1 MHYQGLDKLENIIEF
16 NENNKPNL
24 CYSWAQNENKLI
36 INYNK
41 NNDKDDKFIKKIQRK
56 ISKFH
61 KINFYKKNSDN
72 YFVIFGKKIFYKY
85 IPELKLISLLNEFN
99 EIIICKNPKQI
110 SKSIDKYL
118 ATKLI
123 KLLKQTITDF
133 NDQKLN
139 EYNLIV
145 KNNIKS
151 FYGKINYSKKS
162 FIFNLILI
170 HHSIQEIQSVVF
182 HEIAHFYT
190 KGHNHDKVFYKKLI
204 EICPGY
210 KKYNDDLNN
219 NKFI

>member
-1 MHYQGLDKLENIIEF
+1 MHYQELDKLENIVEF
-16 NENNKPNL
+16 NENNKSNL
-24 CYSWAQNENKLI
+24 CYSWTQNENKLI

-61 KINFYKKNSDN
+61 KINFYKKDSEN

-123 KLLKQTITDF
+123 ELLKQTITDF
-133 NDQKLN
+133 NDPKLN

-170 HHSIQEIQSVVF
+170 HHSIQEIKSVIF

-190 KGHNHDKVFYKKLI
+190 KGRNHDKVFYEKLI
-204 EICPGY
+204 EICPEY
-210 KKYNDDLNN
+210 KKYNDGLNK

>member
-24 CYSWAQNENKLI
+24 CYSWAQDENKLI

-41 NNDKDDKFIKKIQRK
+41 NNDKDDKFIKKIQRR

-118 ATKLI
+118 ATKLM

-170 HHSIQEIQSVVF
+170 HHSIQEIKSVIF

-204 EICPGY
+204 EICPEY

>member
-1 MHYQGLDKLENIIEF
+1 MDYQELDKLENIVEF

-24 CYSWAQNENKLI
+24 CYSWTQNENKLI

-41 NNDKDDKFIKKIQRK
+41 NNDKDDKFIKKIQRR

-61 KINFYKKNSDN
+61 KINFYKKNSEN

-123 KLLKQTITDF
+123 ELLKQTITDF
-133 NDQKLN
+133 NDPKLN

-151 FYGKINYSKKS
+151 FYGKINYSNKS

-170 HHSIQEIQSVVF
+170 HHSIQEIKSVIF

-190 KGHNHDKVFYKKLI
+190 KGHNHDKVFYEKLI
-204 EICPGY
+204 EICPEY

>member
-1 MHYQGLDKLENIIEF
+1 MTYQELDKLENIVEF

-24 CYSWAQNENKLI
+24 CYSWTQNKNKLI

-61 KINFYKKNSDN
+61 KINFYKKDSEN

-123 KLLKQTITDF
+123 ELLKQTITDF
-133 NDQKLN
+133 NDPKLN

-170 HHSIQEIQSVVF
+170 HHSIQEIKSVIF

-190 KGHNHDKVFYKKLI
+190 KGRNHDKVFYEKLI
-204 EICPGY
+204 EICPEY
-210 KKYNDDLNN
+210 KKYNDGLNK

>member
-1 MHYQGLDKLENIIEF
+1 MHYQELDKLENIVEF

-41 NNDKDDKFIKKIQRK
+41 NNDKDEKFIKKIQRR

-61 KINFYKKNSDN
+61 KINFYKKDSKN

-99 EIIICKNPKQI
+99 EIIICKNSKQI
-110 SKSIDKYL
+110 SNSIDKYL

-123 KLLKQTITDF
+123 ELLKQTITDF
-133 NDQKLN
+133 NDPKLN

-170 HHSIQEIQSVVF
+170 HHSIQEIKSVIF

-190 KGHNHDKVFYKKLI
+190 KGHNHDKVFYEKLI
-204 EICPGY
+204 EICPEY

>member
-1 MHYQGLDKLENIIEF
+1 MHYQELDKLENIVEF

-24 CYSWAQNENKLI
+24 CYSWIQNENKLI

-41 NNDKDDKFIKKIQRK
+41 NNDKDDKIIKKIQRR

-61 KINFYKKNSDN
+61 KINFYKKDSEN

-85 IPELKLISLLNEFN
+85 RPELKLISLLNEFN

-123 KLLKQTITDF
+123 ELLKQTITDF
-133 NDQKLN
+133 NDPKLN

-170 HHSIQEIQSVVF
+170 HHSIQEIKSVIF

-190 KGHNHDKVFYKKLI
+190 KGHNHDKVFYEKLI
-204 EICPGY
+204 EICPKY

>member
-1 MHYQGLDKLENIIEF
+1 MHYQELDKLENIVEF

-61 KINFYKKNSDN
+61 KINFYKKDSEN

-110 SKSIDKYL
+110 SKSIHKYL

-123 KLLKQTITDF
+123 ELLKQTITDF
-133 NDQKLN
+133 NDPKLN

-170 HHSIQEIQSVVF
+170 HHSIQEIKSVIF

-190 KGHNHDKVFYKKLI
+190 KGHNHDKVFYEKLI
-204 EICPGY
+204 EICPEY
-210 KKYNDDLNN
+210 KKCNDDLNN

>member
-1 MHYQGLDKLENIIEF
+1 MHYQELDKLENIVEF

-24 CYSWAQNENKLI
+24 CYSWTQNENKLI

-41 NNDKDDKFIKKIQRK
+41 NNDKDDKFIKKIQRR

-61 KINFYKKNSDN
+61 KINFYKKDSEN

-123 KLLKQTITDF
+123 ELLKQTITDF
-133 NDQKLN
+133 NDPKLN
-139 EYNLIV
+139 EYNLTV

-170 HHSIQEIQSVVF
+170 HHSIQEIKSVIF

-204 EICPGY
+204 EICPEY

>member
-1 MHYQGLDKLENIIEF
+1 MHYQELDKLENIVEF

-61 KINFYKKNSDN
+61 KINFYKKDSEN

-110 SKSIDKYL
+110 SKSIHKYL

-123 KLLKQTITDF
+123 ELLKQTITDF
-133 NDQKLN
+133 NDPKLN

-170 HHSIQEIQSVVF
+170 HHSIQEIKSVIF

-190 KGHNHDKVFYKKLI
+190 KGHNHDKVFYEKLI
-204 EICPGY
+204 EICPEY
-210 KKYNDDLNN
+210 KKYNDNLNN

>member
-1 MHYQGLDKLENIIEF
+1 MHYQELDKLENIVEF

-61 KINFYKKNSDN
+61 KINFYKKDSEN

-110 SKSIDKYL
+110 SKSIHKYL

-123 KLLKQTITDF
+123 ELLKQTITDF
-133 NDQKLN
+133 NDPKLN

-170 HHSIQEIQSVVF
+170 HHSIQEIKSVIF

-190 KGHNHDKVFYKKLI
+190 KGHNHDKVFYEKLI
-204 EICPGY
+204 EICPEY

>member
-1 MHYQGLDKLENIIEF
+1 MHYQELDKLENIVEF

-24 CYSWAQNENKLI
+24 CYSWTQNKNKLI

-41 NNDKDDKFIKKIQRK
+41 NNDKDDKFIKKIQHK

-61 KINFYKKNSDN
+61 KINFYKKDSEN

-123 KLLKQTITDF
+123 ELLKQTITDF
-133 NDQKLN
+133 NDPKLN

-170 HHSIQEIQSVVF
+170 HHSIQEIKSVIF

-190 KGHNHDKVFYKKLI
+190 KGHNHDKVFYEKLI
-204 EICPGY
+204 EICPEY

>member
-1 MHYQGLDKLENIIEF
+1 MHYQELDKLENIVEF

-24 CYSWAQNENKLI
+24 CYSWTQNKNKLI

-61 KINFYKKNSDN
+61 KINFYKKDSEN

-123 KLLKQTITDF
+123 ELLKQTITDF
-133 NDQKLN
+133 NDPKLN

-170 HHSIQEIQSVVF
+170 HHSIQEIKSVIF

-190 KGHNHDKVFYKKLI
+190 KGHNHDKVFYEKLI
-204 EICPGY
+204 EICPEY

>member
-1 MHYQGLDKLENIIEF
+1 MHYQELDKLENIVEF
-16 NENNKPNL
+16 NENNKSNL
-24 CYSWAQNENKLI
+24 CYSWTQNENKLI

-41 NNDKDDKFIKKIQRK
+41 NNDKDDKFIKKIQRR

-61 KINFYKKNSDN
+61 KINFYKKNSEN

-123 KLLKQTITDF
+123 ELLKQTITDF
-133 NDQKLN
+133 NDPKLN

-170 HHSIQEIQSVVF
+170 HHSIQEIKSVIF

-190 KGHNHDKVFYKKLI
+190 KGHNHDKVFYEKLI
-204 EICPGY
+204 EICPEY
-210 KKYNDDLNN
+210 KKYNDGLNK

>member
-1 MHYQGLDKLENIIEF
+1 MHYQELDKLENIVEF
-16 NENNKPNL
+16 NENNKSNL
-24 CYSWAQNENKLI
+24 CYSWTQNKNKLI

-61 KINFYKKNSDN
+61 KINFYKKDSEN

-123 KLLKQTITDF
+123 ELLKQTITDF
-133 NDQKLN
+133 NDPKLN

-170 HHSIQEIQSVVF
+170 HHSIQEIKSVIF

-190 KGHNHDKVFYKKLI
+190 KGHNHDKVFYEKLI
-204 EICPGY
+204 EICPEY

>member
-1 MHYQGLDKLENIIEF
+1 MHYQELDKLENIVEF

-41 NNDKDDKFIKKIQRK
+41 NNDKDDKFIKKIQRR

-61 KINFYKKNSDN
+61 KINFYKKNSEN

-123 KLLKQTITDF
+123 ELLKQTITDF
-133 NDQKLN
+133 NDPKLN

-170 HHSIQEIQSVVF
+170 HHSIQEIKSVIF

-190 KGHNHDKVFYKKLI
+190 KGHNHDKVFYEKLI
-204 EICPGY
+204 EICPEY
-210 KKYNDDLNN
+210 KKYNDNLNN

>member
-1 MHYQGLDKLENIIEF
+1 MHYQELDKLENIVKF

-41 NNDKDDKFIKKIQRK
+41 NNDKDDKFIKKIQRR

-123 KLLKQTITDF
+123 ELLKQTITDF
-133 NDQKLN
+133 NDPKLN

-170 HHSIQEIQSVVF
+170 HHSIQEIKSVIF

-190 KGHNHDKVFYKKLI
+190 KGHNHDKVFYEKLI
-204 EICPGY
+204 EICPEY

>member
-1 MHYQGLDKLENIIEF
+1 MHYQELDKLDNIVEF

-24 CYSWAQNENKLI
+24 CYSWTQNENKLI

-41 NNDKDDKFIKKIQRK
+41 NNDKDDKFIKKIQRR

-61 KINFYKKNSDN
+61 KINFYKKNSEN

-118 ATKLI
+118 ATKLL

-133 NDQKLN
+133 NDPKLN

-170 HHSIQEIQSVVF
+170 HHSIPEIKSVIF

-190 KGHNHDKVFYKKLI
+190 KGHNHDKVFYEKLI
-204 EICPGY
+204 EICPEY

>member
-1 MHYQGLDKLENIIEF
+1 MHYQELDKLENIVEF

-24 CYSWAQNENKLI
+24 CYSWTQNKNKLI

-61 KINFYKKNSDN
+61 KINFYKKDSEN

-123 KLLKQTITDF
+123 ELLKQTITDF
-133 NDQKLN
+133 NDPKLN

-170 HHSIQEIQSVVF
+170 HHSIQEIKSVIF

-190 KGHNHDKVFYKKLI
+190 KGHNHDKVFYEKLI
-204 EICPGY
+204 EICPEY
-210 KKYNDDLNN
+210 KKYNDGLNK

>member
-1 MHYQGLDKLENIIEF
+1 MYYQELDKLENIVEF

-24 CYSWAQNENKLI
+24 CYSWIQNENKLI

-41 NNDKDDKFIKKIQRK
+41 NNDKDDRFIKKIQRK

-61 KINFYKKNSDN
+61 KINFYKKDSEN

-123 KLLKQTITDF
+123 ELLKQTIAAF
-133 NDQKLN
+133 NDPKLN

-170 HHSIQEIQSVVF
+170 HHSIQEIKSVIF

-190 KGHNHDKVFYKKLI
+190 KGHNHDKVFYEKLI
-204 EICPGY
+204 EICPEY

>member
-1 MHYQGLDKLENIIEF
+1 MHYQELDKLENIVEF

-24 CYSWAQNENKLI
+24 CYSWTQNKNKLI

-61 KINFYKKNSDN
+61 KINFYKKDSEN

-123 KLLKQTITDF
+123 ELLKQTITDF
-133 NDQKLN
+133 NDPKLN

-170 HHSIQEIQSVVF
+170 HHSIQEIKSVIF

-190 KGHNHDKVFYKKLI
+190 KGRNHDKVFYEKLI
-204 EICPGY
+204 EICPEY
-210 KKYNDDLNN
+210 KKYNDGLNK

>member
-1 MHYQGLDKLENIIEF
+1 MHYQELDKLENIVEF
-16 NENNKPNL
+16 NENNKSNL

-41 NNDKDDKFIKKIQRK
+41 NNDKDDEFIKKIQHR

-61 KINFYKKNSDN
+61 KINFYKKNSEN

-110 SKSIDKYL
+110 SKSIHKYL

-123 KLLKQTITDF
+123 ELLKQTITDF
-133 NDQKLN
+133 NDPKLN

-170 HHSIQEIQSVVF
+170 HHSIQEIKSVIF

-190 KGHNHDKVFYKKLI
+190 KGHNHDKVFYEKLI
-204 EICPGY
+204 EICPEY

>member
-1 MHYQGLDKLENIIEF
+1 MHYQELDKLENIVEF
-16 NENNKPNL
+16 NENNKQNL

-41 NNDKDDKFIKKIQRK
+41 NNDKDDKFIKKIQRR

-61 KINFYKKNSDN
+61 KINFYKKNSEN

-123 KLLKQTITDF
+123 ELLKQTITDF
-133 NDQKLN
+133 NDPKLN

-170 HHSIQEIQSVVF
+170 HHSIKEIKSVIF

-190 KGHNHDKVFYKKLI
+190 KGHNHDKVFYEKLI
-204 EICPGY
+204 EICPEY

>member
-1 MHYQGLDKLENIIEF
+1 MHYQELDKLENIVEF

-24 CYSWAQNENKLI
+24 CYSWTQNENKLI

-41 NNDKDDKFIKKIQRK
+41 NNDKDDKFIKKIQRR

-61 KINFYKKNSDN
+61 KINFYKKNSEN

-118 ATKLI
+118 ATKLL

-133 NDQKLN
+133 NDPKLN

-170 HHSIQEIQSVVF
+170 HHSIKEIKSVIF

-190 KGHNHDKVFYKKLI
+190 KGHNHDKVFYEKLI
-204 EICPGY
+204 EICPEY
-210 KKYNDDLNN
+210 KKYNDNLNN

>member
-1 MHYQGLDKLENIIEF
+1 MHYQELDKLENIVEF
-16 NENNKPNL
+16 NENNKSNL
-24 CYSWAQNENKLI
+24 CYSWTQNENKLI

-41 NNDKDDKFIKKIQRK
+41 NNDKDDKFIKKIQRR

-61 KINFYKKNSDN
+61 KINFYKKDSEN

-123 KLLKQTITDF
+123 ELLKQTITDF
-133 NDQKLN
+133 NDPKLN

-170 HHSIQEIQSVVF
+170 HHSIQEIKSVIF

-190 KGHNHDKVFYKKLI
+190 KGHNHDKVFYEKLI
-204 EICPGY
+204 EICPEY

>member
-1 MHYQGLDKLENIIEF
+1 MHYQELDKLENIVEF

-24 CYSWAQNENKLI
+24 CYSWTQNENKLI

-41 NNDKDDKFIKKIQRK
+41 NNDKDDKFIKKIQRR

-61 KINFYKKNSDN
+61 KINFYKKNSEN

-123 KLLKQTITDF
+123 ELLKQTITDF
-133 NDQKLN
+133 NDPKLN

-170 HHSIQEIQSVVF
+170 HHSIQEIKSVIF

-190 KGHNHDKVFYKKLI
+190 KGHNHDKVFYEKLI
-204 EICPGY
+204 DICPEY

>member
-1 MHYQGLDKLENIIEF
+1 MHYQELDKLENIVEF

-24 CYSWAQNENKLI
+24 CYSWTQNKNKLI

-61 KINFYKKNSDN
+61 KINFYKKNSEN

-123 KLLKQTITDF
+123 ELLKQTITDF
-133 NDQKLN
+133 NDPKLN

-170 HHSIQEIQSVVF
+170 HHSIQEIKSVIF

-190 KGHNHDKVFYKKLI
+190 KGRNHDKVFYEKLI
-204 EICPGY
+204 EICPEY
-210 KKYNDDLNN
+210 KKYNDGLNK

>member
-1 MHYQGLDKLENIIEF
+1 MHYQELDKLENIVEF
-16 NENNKPNL
+16 NENNKSNL
-24 CYSWAQNENKLI
+24 CYSWTQNENKLI

-41 NNDKDDKFIKKIQRK
+41 NNDKDDKFIKKIQRR

-61 KINFYKKNSDN
+61 KINFYKKNSEN

-123 KLLKQTITDF
+123 ELLKQTITDF
-133 NDQKLN
+133 NDPKLN

-170 HHSIQEIQSVVF
+170 HHSIQEIKSVIF

-190 KGHNHDKVFYKKLI
+190 KGRNHDKVFYEKLI
-204 EICPGY
+204 EICPEY

>member
-1 MHYQGLDKLENIIEF
+1 MHYQELDKLENIVEF
-16 NENNKPNL
+16 NENNKSNL
-24 CYSWAQNENKLI
+24 CYSWTQNENKLI

-41 NNDKDDKFIKKIQRK
+41 NNDKDDKFIKKIQRR

-61 KINFYKKNSDN
+61 KINFYKKNSEN

-123 KLLKQTITDF
+123 ELLKQTITDF
-133 NDQKLN
+133 NDPKLN

-170 HHSIQEIQSVVF
+170 HHSIQEIKSVIF

-190 KGHNHDKVFYKKLI
+190 KGHNHDKVFYEKLI
-204 EICPGY
+204 EICPEY

>member
-1 MHYQGLDKLENIIEF
+1 MHYQELDKLENIVEF

-24 CYSWAQNENKLI
+24 CYSWTQNKNKLI

-41 NNDKDDKFIKKIQRK
+41 NNDKDDKFIKKIQHR

-61 KINFYKKNSDN
+61 KINFYKKNSEN

-118 ATKLI
+118 ATKLL

-133 NDQKLN
+133 NDPKLN

-170 HHSIQEIQSVVF
+170 HHSIQEIKSVIF

-190 KGHNHDKVFYKKLI
+190 KGHNHDKVFYEKLI
-204 EICPGY
+204 EICPEY
-210 KKYNDDLNN
+210 KKYNDNLNN

>member
-1 MHYQGLDKLENIIEF
+1 MHYQELDKLDNIVEF

-24 CYSWAQNENKLI
+24 CYSWTQNENKLI

-41 NNDKDDKFIKKIQRK
+41 NNDKDDKFIKKIQRR

-61 KINFYKKNSDN
+61 KINFYKKNSEN

-118 ATKLI
+118 ATKLL

-133 NDQKLN
+133 NDPKLN

-170 HHSIQEIQSVVF
+170 HHSIQEIKSVIF

-190 KGHNHDKVFYKKLI
+190 KGHNHDKVFYEKLI
-204 EICPGY
+204 EICPEY
-210 KKYNDDLNN
+210 KKYNDNLNN

>member
-1 MHYQGLDKLENIIEF
+1 MHYQELDKLENIVEF

-61 KINFYKKNSDN
+61 KINFYKKNSEN

-123 KLLKQTITDF
+123 ELLKQTITDF
-133 NDQKLN
+133 NDPKLN

-170 HHSIQEIQSVVF
+170 HHSIQEIKSVIF

-190 KGHNHDKVFYKKLI
+190 KGHNHDKVFYEKLI
-204 EICPGY
+204 EICPEY
-210 KKYNDDLNN
+210 KKYNDYLNN

>member
-1 MHYQGLDKLENIIEF
+1 MHYQGLDKLENIVEF
-16 NENNKPNL
+16 NENNKPNF
-24 CYSWAQNENKLI
+24 CYSWTQDENKLI

-41 NNDKDDKFIKKIQRK
+41 NNDKDDKFIKKIQRR

-123 KLLKQTITDF
+123 ELLKQTITDF
-133 NDQKLN
+133 NDPKLN

-170 HHSIQEIQSVVF
+170 HHSIQEIKSVIF

-190 KGHNHDKVFYKKLI
+190 KGHNHDKVFYEKLI
-204 EICPGY
+204 EICPEY

>member
-1 MHYQGLDKLENIIEF
+1 MHYQELDKLENIVEF

-24 CYSWAQNENKLI
+24 CYSWTQNENKLI

-41 NNDKDDKFIKKIQRK
+41 NNDKDDKFIKKIQRR

-61 KINFYKKNSDN
+61 KINFYKKNSEN

-123 KLLKQTITDF
+123 ELLKQTITDF
-133 NDQKLN
+133 NDPKLN

-170 HHSIQEIQSVVF
+170 HHSIKEIKSVIF

-190 KGHNHDKVFYKKLI
+190 KGHNHDKVFYEKLI
-204 EICPGY
+204 EICPEY
-210 KKYNDDLNN
+210 KKYNDNLNN